1 MNLTIYNNVIN
12 KLQKSKF
19 RSSFKLKQKDIDYI
33 NEKGMSMIKRHAVD
47 FINQKL
53 APANPE
59 NDGKQTPMKNHPVF
73 IAMHACACCC
83 RTCLYKWHKIP
94 MNKELTK
101 DEKNYIYG
109 LLIYW
114 ITLEYKKH
122 LNHMS
127 QAIE

>member
-1 MNLTIYNNVIN
+1 MNITIYNNVIN

-33 NEKGMSMIKRHAVD
+33 NEKGMSMTKRHAVD

-122 LNHMS
+122 L
-127 QAIE
+127 

>member
-1 MNLTIYNNVIN
+1 MNRTIYNNVIN

-33 NEKGMSMIKRHAVD
+33 NEKGMSMIKRHAVN

-122 LNHMS
+122 L
-127 QAIE
+127 

>member
-33 NEKGMSMIKRHAVD
+33 NEKGMSMIKRHVVD

-122 LNHMS
+122 L
-127 QAIE
+127 

>member
-33 NEKGMSMIKRHAVD
+33 NEKGMSIIKRHAVD

-122 LNHMS
+122 L
-127 QAIE
+127 

>member
-1 MNLTIYNNVIN
+1 MNLTIYNNVIS

-19 RSSFKLKQKDIDYI
+19 RSSFKLKQKDIEYI
-33 NEKGMSMIKRHAVD
+33 NEKGMSTIKKHAVD

-53 APANPE
+53 APSIPE

-101 DEKNYIYG
+101 AEKNYIYG

-122 LNHMS
+122 L
-127 QAIE
+127 

>member
-53 APANPE
+53 APAYPE

-122 LNHMS
+122 L
-127 QAIE
+127 

>member
-114 ITLEYKKH
+114 ITLEYRKH
-122 LNHMS
+122 L
-127 QAIE
+127 

>member
-19 RSSFKLKQKDIDYI
+19 RSSFKLKKKDIDYI

-122 LNHMS
+122 L
-127 QAIE
+127 

>member
-12 KLQKSKF
+12 KLQKTKF

-114 ITLEYKKH
+114 IILEYKKH
-122 LNHMS
+122 L
-127 QAIE
+127 